1 MIALSRLKKN
11 AFRKKMDKSEWT
23 HVRNCIKRK
32 NSNRYRF
39 MYNTQHCNSDCYLET
54 IGIINK
60 IDRLQDKGKY
70 KSAQFFLKLL
80 CLFLDSFTKRIM
92 LCLKIYKSK
101 NTIFAFGLNKIS
113 NNYLYF

>member
-1 MIALSRLKKN
+1 
-11 AFRKKMDKSEWT
+11 
-23 HVRNCIKRK
+23 
-32 NSNRYRF
+32 

-80 CLFLDSFTKRIM
+80 TGDGMVNQKRVVPTFIIDKFKKV
-92 LCLKIYKSK
+92 LKKPK
-101 NTIFAFGLNKIS
+101 ALEAA
-113 NNYLYF
+113 